1 MEAMFC
7 SEERYSS
14 LTIYFK
20 SKEEKRSVCDFMDE
34 LIPQYDIKPNI
45 MIKPL
50 TKEKNGEITIEF
62 HDDYNQEAHPIIE
75 ELSKSLHLQFL
86 PCTI

>member
-14 LTIYFK
+14 LTIYFQ
-20 SKEEKRSVCDFMDE
+20 SKEEKRSVCDLMDD

-45 MIKPL
+45 IIKPL
-50 TKEKNGEITIEF
+50 TKDTKGEIAIEF

-75 ELSKSLHLQFL
+75 KLSKALQLEFL